1 MGFHVTMEFQEPGY
15 PKYEDSPSDDSS
27 LLSLSHPQM
36 GEKIKD
42 DDLVSDSFNSIQNM
56 IQIISFV
63 TAGEAIGE

>member
-1 MGFHVTMEFQEPGY
+1 MGFHVTMEFQEPGH